1 MDPSFL
7 KTLEKDAR
15 RAGVAAPFLDG
26 PVDRA
31 RALWREAFDLLIR
44 LESLERAVEEA
55 TRDLSRDGDSTTLIT
70 LKAERDHLRKLINS
84 DWSSGEADAPPKVL
98 PH

>member
-1 MDPSFL
+1 MAD
-7 KTLEKDAR
+7 
-15 RAGVAAPFLDG
+15 PFLAG
-26 PVDRA
+26 PADRA

-55 TRDLSRDGDSTTLIT
+55 ARDLSRDRDSSTLNT
-70 LKAERDHLRKLINS
+70 LKAERDHLRRLINT
-84 DWSSGEADAPPKVL
+84 DWSSDDPDAPPKVL